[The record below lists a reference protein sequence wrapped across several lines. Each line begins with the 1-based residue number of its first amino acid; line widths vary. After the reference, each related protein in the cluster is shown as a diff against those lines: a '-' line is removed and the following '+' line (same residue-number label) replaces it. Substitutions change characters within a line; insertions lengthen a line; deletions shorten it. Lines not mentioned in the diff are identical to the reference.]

1 MVYGLLHFL
10 HHVDR
15 PRTSVMETTSV
26 LSLIDNSFNGT
37 WKKQSDAEERRLN
50 NSSVTFHNHINDAL
64 LGLVLGTVSLLTVIM
79 NILVLYAVKK
89 ERTLHT
95 VGNLYIVSLSVA
107 DLIVGATVMPLSIV
121 YLLEKEWRL
130 GNMVCQFW
138 LVMDYVASTASIF
151 SLFILCV
158 DRYRSVRQ
166 PLRYL
171 KYRTRARASVMI
183 SGAWLL
189 SMTWVIPILGWR
201 TFSDVDPQPETEN
214 KCDTDFRFVTWFKVL
229 TAVLNFYVPSVLML
243 WFYAQIYM
251 AVRKHYRQREIIKES
266 KPSSYN
272 RNCFANNCK
281 ISGKRRKTDVVRQ
294 EESAPQESS
303 HFEGLID
310 QYSLGQQYYPKDIN
324 EGIET
329 WVEKNTT
336 NCCYQAALFTI
347 PKHQKQLQEDMFLTD
362 KEKHPLASLGT
373 QGDTNEQHLA
383 MGPETPLKVAC
394 LPLGILQSEN
404 EDVNAMFVSVSDC
417 NLIVP
422 NSVAGVCE
430 ITDISD
436 VQRFA
441 TVLCK
446 DEFSHPEP
454 PSWSHSSSPKVDTAS
469 VNNLKQSW
477 QKFCSQS
484 KQYVQSLRI
493 SKERKAA
500 KQLGFIIAGFM
511 ATLDI
516 GYTVYEANLL
526 YFPITILY
534 SLQNRQMF

>member
-1 MVYGLLHFL
+1 
-10 HHVDR
+10 
-15 PRTSVMETTSV
+15 METTSV

-37 WKKQSDAEERRLN
+37 WKKQSDAEEIRLN
-50 NSSVTFHNHINDAL
+50 NSSVTFHNQINDAL

-201 TFSDVDPQPETEN
+201 TFSDVDPRPETEN

-281 ISGKRRKTDVVRQ
+281 ISGKRHKTDV
-294 EESAPQESS
+294 
-303 HFEGLID
+303 
-310 QYSLGQQYYPKDIN
+310 
-324 EGIET
+324 
-329 WVEKNTT
+329 
-336 NCCYQAALFTI
+336 AALFTI

-362 KEKHPLASLGT
+362 KEKHPLASL
-373 QGDTNEQHLA
+373 
-383 MGPETPLKVAC
+383 
-394 LPLGILQSEN
+394 EN
-404 EDVNAMFVSVSDC
+404 EDVNTMFVSVSDC

-454 PSWSHSSSPKVDTAS
+454 SSWSHSNSPKVDTAS

-511 ATLDI
+511 VCWIPYFVTFMVMAFCKTCVHHDLHMFTIWLGYINSTLNPFI
-516 GYTVYEANLL
+516 YPLCNEN
-526 YFPITILY
+526 FKKIFKNILHIH
-534 SLQNRQMF
+534 S